1 VLIQYN
7 EKREWLYVLLL
18 AMVQFIHLVDFVII
32 MPLGPRFMSDFQIT
46 PTQFASLVSSY
57 NFAAGTSAILLG
69 TFADKFDR
77 KKLLVLMAFGL
88 GFGTVLCGLADSF
101 ATLITARIMA
111 GAFGGMVGALILA
124 IVADIVPYERRGK
137 AMGVLMTAFSVASV
151 IGLPIGLLIADTY
164 GWETCFFVISGIVFL
179 ISLIIFVTF
188 PNLISNEKGIG
199 GLKVIKRYY
208 EFVFVKGYGLSFVF
222 IFSVSMSMFMII
234 PFLAPYAVKN
244 MGIAV
249 EEIKYMYLA
258 GGLCT
263 ILTARF
269 IGVLTDRWGALK
281 SYVLVAVVSIAPIL
295 LYTNAGPMSLVP
307 YLLIGSFFMIMVS
320 GRMIPCMTLISAV
333 PSSEE
338 RGGYMGVVNSLRA
351 FGSASATFIGGFII
365 SESANGQLVGFSKA
379 GLLAIAVTLLS
390 CGLGFFLAKKVS
402 FTPSEKLPV

>member
-1 VLIQYN
+1 MLIQYN

-32 MPLGPRFMSDFQIT
+32 MPLGPRFMSDFQIS

-88 GFGTVLCGLADSF
+88 GLGTVLCGMADSF
-101 ATLITARIMA
+101 ATLITARILA
-111 GAFGGMVGALILA
+111 GSFGGMVGALILA

-151 IGLPIGLLIADTY
+151 VGLPIGLLIADTY

-179 ISLIIFVTF
+179 ITFIIAVSF
-188 PNLISNEKGIG
+188 PNLTSNEKGIG
-199 GLKVIKRYY
+199 GFKVIKRYY
-208 EFVFVKGYGLSFVF
+208 EFVFVKGYGLSFIF

-269 IGVLTDRWGALK
+269 IGVLTDKWGALN

-295 LYTNAGPMSLVP
+295 LYTNAGPMSLLP

-351 FGSASATFIGGFII
+351 FGSASATFIGGYII
-365 SESANGQLVGFSKA
+365 SESATGQLVGFSRA
-379 GLLAIAVTLLS
+379 GLLAISVTLLS
-390 CGLGFFLAKKVS
+390 CALGYLLAKKIS
-402 FTPSEKLPV
+402 FESN

>member
-1 VLIQYN
+1 
-7 EKREWLYVLLL
+7 
-18 AMVQFIHLVDFVII
+18 MVQFIHLVDFVII

-77 KKLLVLMAFGL
+77 KKLLVLMSFGL
-88 GFGTVLCGLADSF
+88 GAGTVLCGLADSF

-111 GAFGGMVGALILA
+111 GFFGGMVGALILA

-151 IGLPIGLLIADTY
+151 VGLPLGLLIADTY
-164 GWETCFFVISGIVFL
+164 GWETCFFVISAIVFI
-179 ISLIIFVTF
+179 ISLVIWISF
-188 PNLISNEKGIG
+188 PNLISSEKGIG
-199 GLKVIKRYY
+199 GFKAIKRYY
-208 EFVFVKGYGLSFVF
+208 EFIFVKGYWLSFLF
-222 IFSVSMSMFMII
+222 IFAVSMSMFMII

-269 IGVLTDRWGALK
+269 IGILTDRWGALK

-295 LYTNAGPMSLVP
+295 LYTNAGPMSLTP
-307 YLLIGSFFMIMVS
+307 YLIIGSFFMIMVS

-351 FGSASATFIGGFII
+351 FGSASATFIGGLII
-365 SESANGQLVGFSKA
+365 SETDGGELVGFSNA

-390 CGLGFFLAKKVS
+390 CALGYLLAKKRGAL
-402 FTPSEKLPV
+402 EL